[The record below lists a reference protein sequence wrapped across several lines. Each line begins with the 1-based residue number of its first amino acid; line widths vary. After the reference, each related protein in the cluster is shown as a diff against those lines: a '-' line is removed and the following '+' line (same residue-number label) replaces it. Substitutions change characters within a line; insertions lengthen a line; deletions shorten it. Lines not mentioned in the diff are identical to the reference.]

1 MQGNLSLFCT
11 SQIQLLLLRRVYSA
25 RGKIA
30 MLKYATF
37 DTQLCEI
44 KVPRT
49 VRRKGKYMWLEN
61 LKDLKKTKGMT
72 SKQIAEATNIPEST
86 IKRIFSGETDNPYVD
101 TLRRIVAVLGGSLDD
116 LFAESKIVVAN
127 TDLIEMQNKYDK
139 LLEDHSIAQAECIAL
154 RDKTAFLEGEV
165 KRLETAIA
173 YCKKVISLQEEII
186 ELHKKT
192 DRN

>member
-1 MQGNLSLFCT
+1 
-11 SQIQLLLLRRVYSA
+11 
-25 RGKIA
+25 
-30 MLKYATF
+30 
-37 DTQLCEI
+37 
-44 KVPRT
+44 
-49 VRRKGKYMWLEN
+49 MWLEN

-72 SKQIAEATNIPEST
+72 SEQIAEATNIPEST
-86 IKRIFSGETDNPYVD
+86 IKRIFSGKTDNPYVD

-116 LFAESKIVVAN
+116 LFAETKIVVAS
-127 TDLIEMQNKYDK
+127 TDLIELQNKYDK